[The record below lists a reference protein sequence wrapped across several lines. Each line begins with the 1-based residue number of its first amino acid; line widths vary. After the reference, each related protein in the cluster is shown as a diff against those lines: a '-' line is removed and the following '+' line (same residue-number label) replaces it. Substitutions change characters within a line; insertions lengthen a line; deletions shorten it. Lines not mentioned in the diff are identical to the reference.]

1 MNVKHSYIE
10 QDIFSNKFIKKCTGI
25 TMDGKQQFAVAAA
38 TPERDL
44 MN

>member
-25 TMDGKQQFAVAAA
+25 TMDGKEQFAVAAA
-38 TPERDL
+38 TPQRDL
-44 MN
+44 IN

>member
-38 TPERDL
+38 TPEGDL
-44 MN
+44 IN

>member
-10 QDIFSNKFIKKCTGI
+10 QDIFSNKFIKKCIGI

-38 TPERDL
+38 RRK
-44 MN
+44 

>member
-25 TMDGKQQFAVAAA
+25 TMDGKQQFAVAAV

-44 MN
+44 IN

>member
-44 MN
+44 IN